1 MTPSELSNRKQ
12 RRRVIVACA
21 FSVVVLVLFVAGFVA
36 IRGLSYVDIDTIR
49 PSTASS
55 SKRPKT
61 PSLPTTIATTTRKDT
76 TPPSRVVLD
85 DSGSIVESHKA
96 LHYDLR
102 PQVCPIDFMEH
113 LVYNAK
119 KITRNWKA
127 NGWGKR
133 YGKVDISQCGTETP
147 ECQLWMELPKPTNL
161 TAHEEELVAIL
172 PYRKCCVEHKQ
183 LRDTAWYVMG
193 VLDNANIT
201 YFLSTGSALGAIRHG
216 GTIVPW
222 DTDVDIAIYPS
233 DTNAVKELFTSE
245 DNARLHYFNKDPLGK
260 PMYWIH
266 HSRNGK
272 PAGGPHVEIFFD
284 KVYTAYPKELLPLQP
299 CDFYGRR
306 ASCPKTA
313 MFEVWFPGGW
323 QVYGGGHYH
332 GSNRCTIYHKGKRI
346 ETDKC

>member
-1 MTPSELSNRKQ
+1 M
-12 RRRVIVACA
+12 VASPNA
-21 FSVVVLVLFVAGFVA
+21 
-36 IRGLSYVDIDTIR
+36 
-49 PSTASS
+49 
-55 SKRPKT
+55 
-61 PSLPTTIATTTRKDT
+61 
-76 TPPSRVVLD
+76 
-85 DSGSIVESHKA
+85 
-96 LHYDLR
+96 HYDLS
-102 PQVCPIDFMEH
+102 PSVCPVDFMEH

-133 YGKVDISQCGTETP
+133 YGKVDISQCAIDTP
-147 ECQLWMELPKPTNL
+147 ECQMWMELPKPANL
-161 TAHEEELVAIL
+161 TAHEEELVAVL

-183 LRDTAWYVMG
+183 LRDTAWFVMG
-193 VLDNANIT
+193 VLDKANIS

-222 DTDVDIAIYPS
+222 DTDVDMAIYPS

-245 DNARLHYFNKDPLGK
+245 DNVRLHYFNKDPLGK

-306 ASCPKTA
+306 ASCPSTT

-323 QVYGGGHYH
+323 RVYGGGHYH